1 MRVKRGTVARKRRK
15 KVLKRAKGY
24 YSSGSRNFTVAKEMN
39 DRALCY
45 AYRDR
50 KTKKREFRK
59 LWNQRINAA
68 ARINGLSYSKFMGGL
83 KKAGIELDRKVLAD
97 MAVFHPSSFTEL
109 TDTAKQQWA

>member
-1 MRVKRGTVARKRRK
+1 MRVKRGTVAKKRRQ
-15 KVLKRAKGY
+15 KVLKRAKGF
-24 YSSGSRNFTVAKEMN
+24 YSSGSRNFTVAKEMS

-50 KTKKREFRK
+50 KNRKREFRR

-68 ARINGLSYSKFMGGL
+68 ARINGISYSKFMGGL

-97 MAVFHPSSFTEL
+97 MAIFNPASFAEL
-109 TDTAKQQWA
+109 TNHAKQHWA